1 MFHVELFPVV
11 ISSGHF
17 WPQGQRYK
25 DSKHEEHIDLD
36 MTKQGIN
43 NLDKINVN
51 CSTSNDRSILN

>member
-36 MTKQGIN
+36 MTKQEIN
-43 NLDKINVN
+43 NLDKKLF
-51 CSTSNDRSILN
+51 DLK